1 MLYHL
6 FRHTG
11 NFINVHGFS
20 ATIQSL
26 SSTRATALAAT
37 SAEHLSNL
45 AGLLHRAA
53 LLAERSGGANR
64 GFVDVGSIASCA
76 QAPIYLQ
83 INIIIN
89 IYYIYI
95 NIIINILYIY
105 IIQYIVYVQK

>member
-6 FRHTG
+6 CRHTG
-11 NFINVHGFS
+11 TFINVHGFS
-20 ATIQSL
+20 TTIQSL

-83 INIIIN
+83 INIII
-89 IYYIYI
+89 YIYTVPTFKYTDI
-95 NIIINILYIY
+95 
-105 IIQYIVYVQK
+105 